1 MASLFLLQKIRKS
14 MKLEEKTIGR
24 AKLLDIVR
32 EAAAVA
38 AKSFNLNIWG
48 IELLGSGTRPVVRIF
63 VDTPWENKSIPFIKP
78 LTREEKSR
86 QKSVHPMARQK
97 KQEETEENLSEESG
111 VSIEDCAE
119 ISRLVGLSLEIED
132 IFADAWILEVSSPGL
147 ERTFFEISQLRPY
160 IGHPL
165 DITLETAHK
174 DFENRRKFTG
184 TLKNVQANA
193 FTLTLDSPNGTECC
207 IDWENVKKAH
217 LIHVFPETTLSKT
230 NSRK

>member
-1 MASLFLLQKIRKS
+1 
-14 MKLEEKTIGR
+14 MKPEEKNIGR

-97 KQEETEENLSEESG
+97 NQEE
-111 VSIEDCAE
+111 A
-119 ISRLVGLSLEIED
+119 
-132 IFADAWILEVSSPGL
+132 
-147 ERTFFEISQLRPY
+147 
-160 IGHPL
+160 
-165 DITLETAHK
+165 
-174 DFENRRKFTG
+174 
-184 TLKNVQANA
+184 
-193 FTLTLDSPNGTECC
+193 
-207 IDWENVKKAH
+207 
-217 LIHVFPETTLSKT
+217 
-230 NSRK
+230 

>member
-1 MASLFLLQKIRKS
+1 MAQQK
-14 MKLEEKTIGR
+14 
-24 AKLLDIVR
+24 
-32 EAAAVA
+32 
-38 AKSFNLNIWG
+38 N
-48 IELLGSGTRPVVRIF
+48 
-63 VDTPWENKSIPFIKP
+63 
-78 LTREEKSR
+78 
-86 QKSVHPMARQK
+86 
-97 KQEETEENLSEESG
+97 QEEAEENLSEESG
-111 VSIEDCAE
+111 VNIDDCAE
-119 ISRLVGLSLEIED
+119 ISRLVGLSLEVED

-165 DITLETAHK
+165 DITLETAHE

-184 TLKNVQANA
+184 TLKSVQANA
-193 FTLTLDSPNGTECC
+193 FTLTLDSPNGTECI